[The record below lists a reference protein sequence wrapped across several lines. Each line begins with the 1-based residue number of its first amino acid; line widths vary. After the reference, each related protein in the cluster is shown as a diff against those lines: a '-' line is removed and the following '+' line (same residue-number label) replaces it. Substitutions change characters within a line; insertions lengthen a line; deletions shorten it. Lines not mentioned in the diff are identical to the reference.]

1 MCDRPYL
8 CDEKNCAALE
18 LEWAC
23 YNEMECESMEY
34 FYAAEKEL
42 QQQRERIRMLE
53 NILTESA
60 IPIPEEN

>member
-1 MCDRPYL
+1 
-8 CDEKNCAALE
+8 
-18 LEWAC
+18 
-23 YNEMECESMEY
+23 MEY